1 MVRFVEANAAR
12 PALLRIINQE
22 ASAPGPRFDYLFD
35 GFIEPV
41 RQAGE
46 AFLSPCTP

>member
-22 ASAPGPRFDYLFD
+22 AVVAGPRFDYLFER
-35 GFIEPV
+35 FIEPV
-41 RQAGE
+41 RARP
-46 AFLSPCTP
+46 ATRS